1 MSQNSTDTEEEF
13 PELPPPVVTKMDIKF
28 NYDNLNN
35 EEINTLF
42 KNTTIDSMK
51 IILEENELVPNG
63 ITKFNKTELFNKFI
77 SLSKD
82 QTNDEYQR
90 KNLKIYLRDRLNAKP
105 KGKEKIQKKKGKE
118 KKDTPTKGSTSSPT
132 ETEDNE
138 KSEIQDKFINN
149 STTKAVEESLK
160 NKDSDKASTSS
171 PTETEDTPTETED
184 TPTETEASTSS
195 ARSDAK
201 TTKNNNNNVYQNIYV
216 ITNSEAERK
225 QALEILSKRKKT
237 EKQQKFLNML
247 GRRLGGGGG
256 GGGTPKPKRGQKE
269 RRPLVKLKVNKVN
282 EPLPKMIFP
291 STTIVL
297 AKKFS
302 GKTNLLLN
310 IVDKS
315 QFDNIWIVSLTGF
328 TGKLDSL
335 CEDSDC
341 LLEDVS
347 DTMINE
353 LLKLHKEDRMNS
365 LIVFDDVIGQV
376 DMRSKGMQKLAT
388 MGRNFGISIIISAQD
403 FFKVPPIWRRNSEYW
418 YIGNLTDSNIEAV
431 AKELS
436 VPSFQKKRIRQELG
450 EIARDKNHDWLYYDD
465 RKTRFRKLFGTQFKI
480 IV

>member
-1 MSQNSTDTEEEF
+1 MSQNSTDSEED
-13 PELPPPVVTKMDIKF
+13 VTQEEQTQINF
-28 NYDNLNN
+28 NHDDS
-35 EEINTLF
+35 EEDDEETVD
-42 KNTTIDSMK
+42 KNTTVKSLKNILSENGLLPKGKINKRDLVKLLFSLNEDPKIEKDKRKNID
-51 IILEENELVPNG
+51 
-63 ITKFNKTELFNKFI
+63 KFI
-77 SLSKD
+77 R
-82 QTNDEYQR
+82 N
-90 KNLKIYLRDRLNAKP
+90 RL
-105 KGKEKIQKKKGKE
+105 KGKEKIQE
-118 KKDTPTKGSTSSPT
+118 NTAT
-132 ETEDNE
+132 
-138 KSEIQDKFINN
+138 Q
-149 STTKAVEESLK
+149 
-160 NKDSDKASTSS
+160 
-171 PTETEDTPTETED
+171 TETEDTPTKTTQTETED
-184 TPTETEASTSS
+184 STSSQTEASTSS
-195 ARSDAK
+195 ARSNAK
-201 TTKNNNNNVYQNIYV
+201 TTKNNNKKVEQNLDK
-216 ITNSEAERK
+216 ITKSEAEK
-225 QALEILSKRKKT
+225 EQALEILSKRKKT
-237 EKQQKFLNML
+237 ENQQNFLNIL

-256 GGGTPKPKRGQKE
+256 GGGTPKPKRGQQGA
-269 RRPLVKLKVNKVN
+269 PLVKLKVNKVN

>member
-1 MSQNSTDTEEEF
+1 MSRNTTDNE
-13 PELPPPVVTKMDIKF
+13 KDIEF
-28 NYDNLNN
+28 NYDNLEKN
-35 EEINTLF
+35 EKDALFINTT
-42 KNTTIDSMK
+42 KDSMK
-51 IILEENELVPNG
+51 NILEKNRLAPKG
-63 ITKFNKTELFNKFI
+63 ISKFNKTDLFNKFI

-82 QTNDEYQR
+82 QTNDKDQR
-90 KNLKIYLRDRLNAKP
+90 KNLNNYLRDRL
-105 KGKEKIQKKKGKE
+105 IGKE
-118 KKDTPTKGSTSSPT
+118 KKDNSK
-132 ETEDNE
+132 DKE
-138 KSEIQDKFINN
+138 KSEIQDKA
-149 STTKAVEESLK
+149 TE
-160 NKDSDKASTSS
+160 ASTSS
-171 PTETEDTPTETED
+171 AINKSLKGKEKTTITETEVSDTEPETEDSDTETETEDTPTETED
-184 TPTETEASTSS
+184 TATKPSTSSPTEPSNSS
-195 ARSDAK
+195 ARSNAK

-256 GGGTPKPKRGQKE
+256 GGGTPKPERGQKG

>member
-1 MSQNSTDTEEEF
+1 MSQNSTDNEEEERGGVIF
-13 PELPPPVVTKMDIKF
+13 EG
-28 NYDNLNN
+28 
-35 EEINTLF
+35 
-42 KNTTIDSMK
+42 
-51 IILEENELVPNG
+51 LEKDTEGDVENEDDSGVDLTDVIFPHYLSNLDIEEKKLLYKTITIPVMKNILSENG
-63 ITKFNKTELFNKFI
+63 LLPKGKRKKVDLINKLF
-77 SLSKD
+77 SLSED
-82 QTNDEYQR
+82 QKTKEKKR
-90 KNLKIYLRDRLNAKP
+90 ENLKNFIINKL
-105 KGKEKIQKKKGKE
+105 KGKEK
-118 KKDTPTKGSTSSPT
+118 T
-132 ETEDNE
+132 EENTAT
-138 KSEIQDKFINN
+138 Q
-149 STTKAVEESLK
+149 
-160 NKDSDKASTSS
+160 
-171 PTETEDTPTETED
+171 TETEDTPTED
-184 TPTETEASTSS
+184 TPTEGSTSS

-201 TTKNNNNNVYQNIYV
+201 TTRNNNKKVEQNIDQ
-216 ITNSEAERK
+216 IKKSEAEK
-225 QALEILSKRKKT
+225 QQALEILSKRKKT
-237 EKQQKFLNML
+237 ENQQNFLNIL

-256 GGGTPKPKRGQKE
+256 GGGTPKPERGQKG

>member
-1 MSQNSTDTEEEF
+1 MSENSTDTEDSEQEF
-13 PELPPPVVTKMDIKF
+13 PELPPPVVTPPVKDEIEFDI
-28 NYDNLNN
+28 DNLTQEQKDN
-35 EEINTLF
+35 LS
-42 KNTTIDSMK
+42 KNTTIPIIKNFLRERK
-51 IILEENELVPNG
+51 ILPEG
-63 ITKFNKTELFNKFI
+63 ISNIKKEDLIDKLF
-77 SLSKD
+77 SLRKD
-82 QTNDEYQR
+82 QTIDGNNKQAIENFIKENSKD
-90 KNLKIYLRDRLNAKP
+90 
-105 KGKEKIQKKKGKE
+105 KEKSIAQDNFNEKNGKKKG
-118 KKDTPTKGSTSSPT
+118 KGSTSSPT
-132 ETEDNE
+132 EDTP
-138 KSEIQDKFINN
+138 
-149 STTKAVEESLK
+149 T
-160 NKDSDKASTSS
+160 KASTSS
-171 PTETEDTPTETED
+171 PTKPSTSSPTKPSTSS
-184 TPTETEASTSS
+184 PTKPSTSS
-195 ARSDAK
+195 AQSNAK

>member
-1 MSQNSTDTEEEF
+1 MSQNQDDTDKEDDINPITYVNPITGSVRFLTKEEREQTEEK
-13 PELPPPVVTKMDIKF
+13 LIDKVDK
-28 NYDNLNN
+28 Y
-35 EEINTLF
+35 
-42 KNTTIDSMK
+42 TTIPIIKNFLSENKLPQGTSK
-51 IILEENELVPNG
+51 IKKRDLIKLLFSLNEDENIE
-63 ITKFNKTELFNKFI
+63 
-77 SLSKD
+77 KD
-82 QTNDEYQR
+82 KR
-90 KNLKIYLRDRLNAKP
+90 KNVNNFIKNRL
-105 KGKEKIQKKKGKE
+105 KGKEKIQENNQDSDTETETEDSDTEKKATQDTATEDSTNKAIEESLKGKDSA
-118 KKDTPTKGSTSSPT
+118 KASTSSPT
-132 ETEDNE
+132 
-138 KSEIQDKFINN
+138 KG
-149 STTKAVEESLK
+149 
-160 NKDSDKASTSS
+160 STSS
-171 PTETEDTPTETED
+171 PTETEDTPTETE
-184 TPTETEASTSS
+184 EVLSS
-195 ARSDAK
+195 ARSNAK

>member
-1 MSQNSTDTEEEF
+1 MSQNNETFKLKNLTEAENR
-13 PELPPPVVTKMDIKF
+13 K
-28 NYDNLNN
+28 LNN
-35 EEINTLF
+35 LLN
-42 KNTTIDSMK
+42 KN
-51 IILEENELVPNG
+51 E
-63 ITKFNKTELFNKFI
+63 TELTNA
-77 SLSKD
+77 D
-82 QTNDEYQR
+82 QTMIIKLFEKSGEFDTKTLDNIKDDVEGFTDIIESQDVR
-90 KNLKIYLRDRLNAKP
+90 SGTPPLSSSSSISDGARRNAKP
-105 KGKEKIQKKKGKE
+105 TRTLSSRSKNNKDLAVLIAGDDLELIAEVNKAKRITQQFIDRLTKKRLELNKAKRVAELQKN
-118 KKDTPTKGSTSSPT
+118 KGSTSSSRRGT
-132 ETEDNE
+132 KTTMNNNKKVKQNIGMLA
-138 KSEIQDKFINN
+138 KSEGEKEQIEQ
-149 STTKAVEESLK
+149 TV
-160 NKDSDKASTSS
+160 
-171 PTETEDTPTETED
+171 
-184 TPTETEASTSS
+184 
-195 ARSDAK
+195 
-201 TTKNNNNNVYQNIYV
+201 
-216 ITNSEAERK
+216 
-225 QALEILSKRKKT
+225 SKRKKT
-237 EKQQKFLNML
+237 ENQQKFLNQV
-247 GRRLGGGGG
+247 GDRLTIKPGGGGG
-256 GGGTPKPKRGQKE
+256 GAPKPE
-269 RRPLVKLKVNKVN
+269 RRPAPPVKLRNINKEN
-282 EPLPKMIFP
+282 EPLPEMIFP

-315 QFDNIWIVSLTGF
+315 QFDNVWIVSLTGF

-353 LLKLHKEDRMNS
+353 LLKLHKEDKMKS

-436 VPSFQKKRIRQELG
+436 VPSFQKRRIRQELG

-465 RKTRFRKLFGTQFKI
+465 RSTRFRKLFGTQFNI

>member
-1 MSQNSTDTEEEF
+1 MSQNSTDSEEEF
-13 PELPPPVVTKMDIKF
+13 PELPPPVVTRPVVTEEDPVEDEDDSGVDLIKDVIF
-28 NYDNLNN
+28 PHYLHNLDK
-35 EEINTLF
+35 EDKIFLY
-42 KNTTIDSMK
+42 KTITIKSMK
-51 IILEENELVPNG
+51 NILSENKL
-63 ITKFNKTELFNKFI
+63 
-77 SLSKD
+77 
-82 QTNDEYQR
+82 
-90 KNLKIYLRDRLNAKP
+90 P
-105 KGKEKIQKKKGKE
+105 KGKRKKVDLINKLFSLSEDQKTKENKRENLKKFIIKKLKGKGKE
-118 KKDTPTKGSTSSPT
+118 KKKTTTTKG
-132 ETEDNE
+132 
-138 KSEIQDKFINN
+138 
-149 STTKAVEESLK
+149 
-160 NKDSDKASTSS
+160 STSS

-184 TPTETEASTSS
+184 TPTETEDTPTKTTTTEASTSS
-195 ARSDAK
+195 ARSNAK
-201 TTKNNNNNVYQNIYV
+201 TTKNNNNNVYRNIDEL
-216 ITNSEAERK
+216 TNSEAERK

-237 EKQQKFLNML
+237 ENQQNFLNIL

-256 GGGTPKPKRGQKE
+256 GGGTPKPKRGQQGA
-269 RRPLVKLKVNKVN
+269 PLVKLKVNKVN